1 MDPLIGMLDLLV
13 LSLVPR
19 RTVFWL
25 LVAVIVLGLVAVA
38 ANMMEPGRPSF

>member
-19 RTVFWL
+19 RAVFWL